1 MLRHLSERVRLCY
14 ERAAEAREQAEATSD
29 PEAKDDFVRMEKRWL
44 LLARSYEF
52 GERLEDFTRENLAR
66 AQTARAFEPNA
77 LLQASGAAV
86 FGKDKDSRMIVA
98 NPACLS
104 LLGKQWEDVRGR
116 NDVEWHTDRVQAR
129 NVLSNDRLVI
139 ESNQAHVYEEPF
151 NTPLGLR
158 IILSTKAPLLDAD
171 GQIVGLVGVAKDIT
185 ERRKREE
192 ETEILL
198 NELRHRLKNS
208 LSLVRAIAGQT
219 INPGDDLD
227 CFQQRLTA
235 YARSQEL
242 ILTRTGN
249 TLTLHDLVNAHRLAF
264 NMASRVSVHGANVLL
279 THDWAMQIG
288 IAIHELATN
297 SVKHG
302 ALGSDGHVTI
312 IWTVENIGKERRNLV
327 FIWDEVHSRSEAKPG
342 RPGFGHTVL
351 TRIVPMKLNGTASL
365 ELEAGALRWTLEAA
379 LTG

>member
-1 MLRHLSERVRLCY
+1 LLQNLSERVRLCY
-14 ERAAEAREQAEATSD
+14 ERAAEAREHAEAISD

-52 GERLEDFTRENLAR
+52 GERLDDFTRENSRQAKI
-66 AQTARAFEPNA
+66 ARAFEA
-77 LLQASGAAV
+77 RTLVQASGAAV

-98 NPACLS
+98 NHACLG
-104 LLGKQWEDVRGR
+104 LVGKPWKDVRGR
-116 NDVEWHTDRVQAR
+116 NELEWHTDRVQAR
-129 NVLSNDRLVI
+129 NILSNDRLVI
-139 ESNQAHVYEEPF
+139 ESNQAHVYEEVF
-151 NTPLGLR
+151 DTPSGSR
-158 IILSTKAPLLDAD
+158 IFLSTKAPLLDAD
-171 GQIVGLVGVAKDIT
+171 GQIIGLVGVAKDIT

-208 LSLVRAIAGQT
+208 LSLVQAIARQT
-219 INPGDDLD
+219 INPGDALD

-242 ILTRTGN
+242 VLARTGK
-249 TLTLHDLVNAHRLAF
+249 TLTLHNLVNAHRLAF
-264 NMASRVSVHGANVLL
+264 NMASRVSVDGPDVLL

-288 IAIHELATN
+288 MAIHELATN

-342 RPGFGHTVL
+342 HPGFGHTVL
-351 TRIVPMKLNGTASL
+351 TRIVPMKLNGIASL